1 VLKISNRLSYKKYY
15 LTMEG
20 PALKRPKLQIGD
32 VKEDDWFRWS
42 TNLETLQT
50 NLLSGCLCSV
60 ETLEL
65 QRPILPADGELPIF
79 QSTSTSSPLLNLD
92 LRFLKDYT
100 LHFISTI
107 NLLSETALKQ
117 QTKGFMCK
125 KIMDMASGV
134 AMDEGIWEMLI
145 EYLDS
150 PDNFITFAT
159 SKCLVSLLMWTKLPN
174 LNEIFDELFKSAM
187 ITTNN
192 PIKVSH
198 ILEIIRGVVEYRD
211 EIEHPLDLE
220 DDDDTATT
228 TADCTS
234 NPDNIMSVDDDQSS
248 DSDSCNFRLRN
259 VNPTSASIKNC
270 VKVEVDTEIESEVKT
285 LCVKALENWWG
296 RLLIK
301 FQNMM
306 ASYSAVDEAPI
317 STFLSL
323 WLSIISVKNNLSVI
337 DTKHYYMH
345 LNAFVPLLNPN
356 SPPILWKKL
365 IDVFNEILCYGST
378 LSLQDYPND
387 EPCDLAHLLIR
398 CVKSRQFL
406 DGVPYS
412 RHFYGFGGSSYGS
425 VDWEWE
431 SGPSS
436 CYSNIS
442 SNIKPNNTSNVP
454 GSSKFSGKRVSLTP
468 ARRLVSHHSSSSSA
482 AATSTP
488 VPSSSKSFL
497 LSNSLTPT
505 ASHVS
510 GTSSLAKS
518 SFIRDCTPSIT
529 NNLFGSQDTSSS
541 SSSSLSVPVPG
552 TSSSPGSFCSNNP
565 MQITQIFH
573 IVPRTDAPTLD
584 ESLNDAFGDKPLLQ
598 KVILLV
604 LKSVAVTVKETRSD
618 DSSDSDGGSM
628 NDNSGS
634 ESDTNDMM
642 IIEKLIREVF
652 KHIDD
657 FVKSLQPFHPETPMG
672 EWMVKLF
679 ADQDDALIEAM
690 LCVLDTFTGFQ
701 GRIDNNHEFHRTLN
715 PVRTFV
721 TFLRTISNDKDILMD
736 WLMGNE
742 TCFLLYL
749 LRFLKFSFRN
759 WSIFVSS
766 CANELDSTMSVLIRL
781 RMGVGRLV
789 ERSLFPY
796 NINPVLRLLER
807 CEELYETK
815 GNGSTSSTSSSNG
828 SSSSSRSNA
837 INS

>member
-1 VLKISNRLSYKKYY
+1 
-15 LTMEG
+15 MEG
-20 PALKRPKLQIGD
+20 PALKKPKLQLGD
-32 VKEDDWFRWS
+32 VKRDDWLKWS
-42 TNLETLQT
+42 RNLEKLQN
-50 NLLSGCLCSV
+50 NLLDGCLCHV

-65 QRPILPADGELPIF
+65 QRPILPANGEMPQ
-79 QSTSTSSPLLNLD
+79 QSSSSAAVMD
-92 LRFLKDYT
+92 VRFLKDYT
-100 LHFISTI
+100 LQFITTI

-117 QTKGFMCK
+117 QAKGFMCK

-150 PDNFITFAT
+150 FDNFITFAT

-192 PIKVSH
+192 PLKLSH

-211 EIEHPLDLE
+211 EIDHPLDLDE
-220 DDDDTATT
+220 DADNMVIDVGDTPRVGETLY
-228 TADCTS
+228 
-234 NPDNIMSVDDDQSS
+234 DQSS
-248 DSDSCNFRLRN
+248 SNNCSSSSSKRSSKSSLKRCFR
-259 VNPTSASIKNC
+259 
-270 VKVEVDTEIESEVKT
+270 VEVDTEIESEVKT

-306 ASYSAVDEAPI
+306 AAYNPADEAPI
-317 STFLSL
+317 TTFLTL

-356 SPPILWKKL
+356 SPAILWKKL

-412 RHFYGFGGSSYGS
+412 RHFNGFGGSSFGP

-431 SGPSS
+431 SEPQTKIPSS
-436 CYSNIS
+436 KI
-442 SNIKPNNTSNVP
+442 
-454 GSSKFSGKRVSLTP
+454 GGKRFLTP
-468 ARRLVSHHSSSSSA
+468 ARRLIMSH
-482 AATSTP
+482 
-488 VPSSSKSFL
+488 
-497 LSNSLTPT
+497 
-505 ASHVS
+505 
-510 GTSSLAKS
+510 
-518 SFIRDCTPSIT
+518 
-529 NNLFGSQDTSSS
+529 QSSS
-541 SSSSLSVPVPG
+541 SSSSSTPNLIRPAIPSSSKSCLVSATPSAQASKLKGSLTKCNKGGRIIAPYSP
-552 TSSSPGSFCSNNP
+552 TSSSIVFSFGSQDAVPGSSSAAKKNSSSRRIDDCNRTKQNSP
-565 MQITQIFH
+565 PASDSLKITQVIH
-573 IVPRTDAPTLD
+573 IVPRNDAPKLEEGMD
-584 ESLNDAFGDKPLLQ
+584 DAYGDRPLLQ

-618 DSSDSDGGSM
+618 DSDSDTGST
-628 NDNSGS
+628 NGSAHSGS

-652 KHIDD
+652 KHVDD
-657 FVKSLQPFHPETPMG
+657 FVKALQPFHPEMPLG

-701 GRIDNNHEFHRTLN
+701 GRVDTQHEFNRILN
-715 PVRTFV
+715 PVKTFLA
-721 TFLRTISNDKDILMD
+721 FLRTISNDKDILLD

-749 LRFLKFSFRN
+749 LRFLKFSFKN
-759 WSIFVSS
+759 WSVFVTS
-766 CANELDSTMSVLIRL
+766 CAKELDSTMSVLIRL

-807 CEELYETK
+807 CEEMYETNNS
-815 GNGSTSSTSSSNG
+815 GNTS
-828 SSSSSRSNA
+828 
-837 INS
+837 